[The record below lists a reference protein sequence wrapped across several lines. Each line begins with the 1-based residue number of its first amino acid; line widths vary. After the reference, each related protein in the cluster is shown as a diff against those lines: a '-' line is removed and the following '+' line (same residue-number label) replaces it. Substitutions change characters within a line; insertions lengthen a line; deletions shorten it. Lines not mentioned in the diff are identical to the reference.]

1 MKTVIKRKI
10 KQSAIFFTVIL
21 AIYNLCTVP
30 VNYAQTNQATK
41 HNRDSLILAARE
53 IMGLQ
58 KYCSLVTIDSAGNP
72 NARTMN
78 PFPPEDDMCV
88 WVATNSRSKKV
99 KEIRNNPNVSLY
111 YSDHAN
117 AAGYVLIKGKAV
129 LVDDHAEKIKRKR
142 DYWDQSFPDFKY
154 LMLIKVIPER
164 IEVIN
169 YKHKMYN
176 DPKTFEAPF
185 IDLNPISK

>member
-1 MKTVIKRKI
+1 MKSISGKMFVRTI
-10 KQSAIFFTVIL
+10 SIFVFIM
-21 AIYNLCTVP
+21 LCTATIS
-30 VNYAQTNQATK
+30 AQSESVK
-41 HNRDSLILAARE
+41 KYNRDSVIVAARE

-58 KYCSLVTIDSAGNP
+58 KYCALVTIDSLGLP
-72 NARTMN
+72 NVRTMN
-78 PFPPEDDMCV
+78 PFPPDEDMCV

-99 KEIRNNPNVSLY
+99 HDIKNNSSVSLY

-117 AAGYVLIKGKAV
+117 AAGYVCIKGKAL
-129 LVDDHAEKIKRKR
+129 LVDDMNEKMKRKR

-154 LMLIKVIPER
+154 LMLIKIIPER

-176 DPKTFEAPF
+176 DPKTFEAPS
-185 IDLNPISK
+185 IEMKGAAK